1 VCVDDDLGSAEST
14 RGFFRKFEQGATMA
28 LPLDIRPDAD
38 ETKACRSLVNE
49 IDPHCAQD
57 LAVAQQQM
65 RKMTGRELVRVVF
78 VISVVRQQG
87 GKDRAAPDGMIR
99 GPFSRRSHGPQTI
112 ALKDVGHCAVGD
124 LAQDCQ
130 LRAWSVEAQHC
141 FNCVRAWHA
150 RGENYG
156 VCVPGRNTR

>member
-1 VCVDDDLGSAEST
+1 
-14 RGFFRKFEQGATMA
+14 MA

-38 ETKACRSLVNE
+38 ETKACRPLVNE